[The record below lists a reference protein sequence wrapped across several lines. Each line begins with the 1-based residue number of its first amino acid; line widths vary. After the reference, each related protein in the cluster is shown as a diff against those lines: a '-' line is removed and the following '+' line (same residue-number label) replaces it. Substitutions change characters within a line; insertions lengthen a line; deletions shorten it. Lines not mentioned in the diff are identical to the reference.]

1 MFYPKTIL
9 TAIAA
14 VFVFTSS
21 FADTEIFTREG
32 YIEQHKELAMS
43 QMHAFNIPAS
53 IVLAQALLET
63 GNGAGELA
71 TNANNHFGI
80 KCKKEWTGET
90 YSWEDD
96 DYDENGKLI
105 QSCFRAYPSVE
116 DSYEDYGKF
125 LSSRSRYGVL
135 FTYGKDYKKWAYG
148 LKAAGYATSSTYSE
162 NLIKIIEANQLY
174 LYDTVQ
180 PRLITPPVR
189 QYTQQ
194 VSEESSDTQ
203 ANLIESTTTDYLRK
217 PKEVFE
223 MSTPVTRQTVENPH
237 FNYELI
243 PTVSKTEVAT
253 LTNQRAF
260 CESPVE
266 PTSQAMRLRPFA
278 RR

>member
-1 MFYPKTIL
+1 MYYPKTIL

-21 FADTEIFTREG
+21 FGNSEIFTREG

-43 QMHAFNIPAS
+43 QMYAFNIPAS

-90 YSWEDD
+90 YAWKDD

-105 QSCFRAYPSVE
+105 QSCFRAYPSVAK
-116 DSYEDYGKF
+116 SYEDYGKF
-125 LSSRSRYGVL
+125 LSGRSRYGVL

-180 PRLITPPVR
+180 PRLIVPPVR
-189 QYTQQ
+189 QYTHN

-203 ANLIESTTTDYLRK
+203 ANLIESTITDYLRK

-223 MSTPVTRQTVENPH
+223 MSTPVTRQAVENPH
-237 FNYELI
+237 FNHELI

-253 LTNQRAF
+253 LSNQRAF
-260 CESPVE
+260 CESPVR
-266 PTSQAMRLRPFA
+266 PISQAMRLRPFA